1 MKTIKRFFAWLKQLG
16 EICAPLAVA
25 DSHPWNCCC
34 PICCELGFG
43 YEPSRRQTQSN
54 DRQPECPDCCNDLLR
69 CRCQPGE

>member
-43 YEPSRRQTQSN
+43 YEPSRRQTRKDERPTTKVGSAGGPRHEN
-54 DRQPECPDCCNDLLR
+54 ARTD
-69 CRCQPGE
+69 